1 MKYLSAV
8 ALLTTAAALNPLAH
22 AQSSPATPPA
32 QPAAAAAAAPPAPP
46 APGPSLE
53 LASQAARIALDTCKT
68 KGFNVAASVI
78 DSVGVLKV
86 LLAQDGASA
95 RGVQSSTNK
104 AITALNFKDATSRL
118 GERVKT
124 DTSLAQ
130 AVSANPNF
138 NVRAGGVLLKVKDQI
153 VGAIGVGGAQGS
165 ENDEACALAAI
176 ATIQERLNA
185 QFATR

>member
-1 MKYLSAV
+1 MRYLP
-8 ALLTTAAALNPLAH
+8 ALTLLTAAAIMNASAVY
-22 AQSSPATPPA
+22 AQSSPGTASG
-32 QPAAAAAAAPPAPP
+32 QPAAAAAPPAPP

-53 LASQAARIALDTCKT
+53 LALQAARTALDTCKA
-68 KGFNVAASVI
+68 KGFKVGASVI
-78 DSVGVLKV
+78 DSGGVLKV
-86 LLAQDGASA
+86 LLAQDGTST

-104 AITALNFKDATSRL
+104 AVTALNFKDATSQL
-118 GERVKT
+118 GERVKS

-176 ATIQERLNA
+176 AAIQKRLDA
-185 QFATR
+185 QFAAR